1 MTFASTIDL
10 GSPFEVLLPVAIIL
24 IAAKLISVFLSRF
37 KIPQVIG
44 FLLAG
49 LLVGLVTFI
58 PGETI
63 LTPYTEEGINIL
75 AKFGVVL
82 ILFSAGIETNM
93 KQIKAVG
100 KASVIITVLG
110 VIVPLV
116 FGFGG
121 AALFRIYGGLSTD
134 FLPSE
139 VSAPIYSDIYYG
151 VILTATSVSITVAT
165 LKEMGRLESPVGSAL
180 VAASIIDDI
189 IGIILLSLVISLS
202 GTSQGT
208 TDFNLLG
215 YIISLFGGQL
225 NAATEVIV
233 IVVNM
238 AIFFALSFG
247 VGFLIRK
254 AFNWLGQR
262 YPHHIRIPILAL
274 AFAFLWAYVAQAFF
288 QIADITGG
296 YIAGLMLAGT
306 VSSDYI
312 DHRAETTSN
321 VFFIPIFF
329 ASVAL
334 KMYSADF
341 DATNWMFIVFGLVWV
356 LLGMLGKVIGAGSGA
371 LIGRFKGKDALRI
384 GVGMMARA
392 EVLIVTTQTGIDAG
406 LVSSG
411 IMPFALILIVVTS
424 FLTPIFLKLLYRNE
438 PPEESQEL
446 SRDSVQAS

>member
-10 GSPFEVLLPVAIIL
+10 GSPFEVLLPVALIL
-24 IAAKLISVFLSRF
+24 IAAKLISVFLSHF

-82 ILFSAGIETNM
+82 ILFSAGIETNI

-110 VIVPLV
+110 VIVPLI
-116 FGFGG
+116 FGFGA

-139 VSAPIYSDIYYG
+139 VSSPIYSDIYYG

-189 IGIILLSLVISLS
+189 IGIVLLSLVVSLS

-215 YIISLFGGQL
+215 YVVSLLGGQL
-225 NAATEVIV
+225 DAATEVVV

-238 AIFFALSFG
+238 AVFFALSFG
-247 VGFLIRK
+247 VGFLIKK

-274 AFAFLWAYVAQAFF
+274 AFAFLWAYLAQAFF

-296 YIAGLMLAGT
+296 YVAGLMLAGT

-312 DHRAETTSN
+312 DHRTETTSN

-341 DATNWMFIVFGLVWV
+341 DVTNWVFIVFGLAWV
-356 LLGMLGKVIGAGSGA
+356 LLGMLGKVIGAGAGA

-411 IMPFALILIVVTS
+411 IMPFALILIVAAS

-438 PPEESQEL
+438 PPAESQEL
-446 SRDSVQAS
+446 SRDGARAS

>member
-139 VSAPIYSDIYYG
+139 VSSPIYSDIYYG

-446 SRDSVQAS
+446 SRDSAQAS